1 MGGYAWIEVYRFKY
15 ELFLYNVKSV
25 ISNIRVDADAGS
37 FEDVEN
43 ILYYVMQSW
52 TFESYL
58 SRM

>member
-15 ELFLYNVKSV
+15 ELFLYNVRSV